1 MTYFVRKFSRAKWA
15 DAIENNFDLEDICS
29 DAYTSCLRTSS
40 NTLSIWK
47 IDCDIND
54 KDKLKYELG
63 QIVLAI
69 VTSLDKID
77 RLNLIFFT
85 EDDIANLDRKCE
97 KGDTPIDYLV
107 DRHENL
113 INLTF
118 SKLKIIAEIYRNSYN
133 NNYMMNFPKK
143 EVEKLVDEAIKNK
156 LFNDD
161 NKYFIKNREIL
172 QKIEDYYNI
181 HNTLNIK
188 LCMYA
193 TDKEKLVIEKKA
205 KQNNVSISQYIRY
218 TILKELNYNL
228 SNIK

>member
-1 MTYFVRKFSRAKWA
+1 MTYFVRKFARAKWA
-15 DAIENNFDLEDICS
+15 ESIENNCDLEDICA

-54 KDKLKYELG
+54 KSKLKSELE

-77 RLNLIFFT
+77 RFHLIFFT
-85 EDDIANLDRKCE
+85 EDDLANLDRKCE

-133 NNYMMNFPKK
+133 NNYMMNFPKR
-143 EVEKLVDEAIKNK
+143 EVEKLVDEAIKSK

-161 NKYFIKNREIL
+161 NKYLIKVENKYIL
-172 QKIEDYYNI
+172 TDYARFHLDEFAVKFVLEN
-181 HNTLNIK
+181 
-188 LCMYA
+188 
-193 TDKEKLVIEKKA
+193 
-205 KQNNVSISQYIRY
+205 
-218 TILKELNYNL
+218 
-228 SNIK
+228 